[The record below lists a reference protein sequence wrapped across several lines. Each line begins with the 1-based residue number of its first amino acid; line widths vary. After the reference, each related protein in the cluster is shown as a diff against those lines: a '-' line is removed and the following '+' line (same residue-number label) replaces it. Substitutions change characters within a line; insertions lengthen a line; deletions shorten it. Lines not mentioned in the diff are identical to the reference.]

1 MNTVTFIPTI
11 SEMFNTS
18 EMFNIYDI
26 FNTTLSNM
34 LYTTTNIFEIQNTY
48 NIKYTTI
55 IIILV
60 HILLIDR
67 IVKYIKST
75 NYIVQRLYKP
85 TLYNLRIQCN
95 NLFNK
100 STVIYDSDCYD
111 SDCY

>member
-11 SEMFNTS
+11 SGMFNRS
-18 EMFNIYDI
+18 EIL
-26 FNTTLSNM
+26 NTTLSNM

-55 IIILV
+55 LIILV
-60 HILLIDR
+60 HILLIHY
-67 IVKYIKST
+67 IVEYIKST

-100 STVIYDSDCYD
+100 STVMYDSDCYD
-111 SDCY
+111 SDTN